1 MRLSMQCDLGGAR
14 ARSEERA
21 LCLIPFSHTCKPQV
35 TEALLSMA
43 SILQQAATSGGAKRA
58 RR

>member
-1 MRLSMQCDLGGAR
+1 MADHSFDRNQEATCYIGDLD
-14 ARSEERA
+14 
-21 LCLIPFSHTCKPQV
+21 TQV

-43 SILQQAATSGGAKRA
+43 SILQQAATSGAAKRA